1 LIQIDC
7 SLLDERACK
16 PIEIQSIQ
24 VAWCAVAAT
33 REQTRSQH
41 ARVILRAFPSVPL
54 DLRQQNT

>member
-16 PIEIQSIQ
+16 PIENQSIQ
-24 VAWCAVAAT
+24 AAWCAVAVA
-33 REQTRSQH
+33 RNGTRSQQ
-41 ARVILRAFPSVPL
+41 ARVILRVFPSVSL

>member
-16 PIEIQSIQ
+16 PIENQSIQ
-24 VAWCAVAAT
+24 AAWCAVAGA
-33 REQTRSQH
+33 RKGTRSQQ
-41 ARVILRAFPSVPL
+41 ARVILRAFPSVSL

>member
-16 PIEIQSIQ
+16 PIQSQSIQ
-24 VAWCAVAAT
+24 VAWCAIGAA
-33 REQTRSQH
+33 RNGTRSQQ
-41 ARVILRAFPSVPL
+41 ARVILRAFPSVSL